1 MGRNKIET
9 SQVRKMYWAPR
20 LTIKERESII
30 DACDKL
36 SRKTGYR
43 VTPSEFMRKA
53 ALEGAKNYKHYP
65 DK

>member
-1 MGRNKIET
+1 MGRNKMEN

-20 LTIKERESII
+20 LTMHERKSII

-53 ALEGAKNYKHYP
+53 ALEEAKKC
-65 DK
+65 